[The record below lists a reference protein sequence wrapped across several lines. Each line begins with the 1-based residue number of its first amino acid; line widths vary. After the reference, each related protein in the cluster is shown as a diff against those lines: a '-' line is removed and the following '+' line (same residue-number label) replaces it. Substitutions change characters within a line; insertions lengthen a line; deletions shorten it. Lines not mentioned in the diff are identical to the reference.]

1 MYLSWTGFLLTS
13 ALIDTL
19 LLFERT
25 FLHRTRTSRTT
36 ANRES
41 RTLTYWPFYLCF
53 NLCPCRLPP
62 FNHFDT
68 RNCLINN
75 NCGLLLLGT
84 QSLVNAPSVEAL
96 SSASFLIRC
105 YKPIYPNSR
114 NDASGKTSL
123 ISEISNNAPR
133 LSLAGDYATQILRTT
148 KHEMGFPFCELWTP
162 WVWLNSNPCDSYFP
176 PYFCMHIRPFYLPH
190 VSRTLRGLHTKSLS
204 LIALWKYL
212 VEDEC
217 RCSVGQSRGLFWLVG
232 CVMIG

>member
-13 ALIDTL
+13 VLIDTL

-25 FLHRTRTSRTT
+25 FLHPTRTSRTT
-36 ANRES
+36 ANKES

-68 RNCLINN
+68 RNRLISN
-75 NCGLLLLGT
+75 NCGLLLLGM
-84 QSLVNAPSVEAL
+84 QSLVNAPLLEAL

-123 ISEISNNAPR
+123 ISETSIASYSRHNRADLASTVRKESGFSERYPFSTRISGWNRLYWNAYNASVTHW
-133 LSLAGDYATQILRTT
+133 LTESILCG
-148 KHEMGFPFCELWTP
+148 HLLE
-162 WVWLNSNPCDSYFP
+162 
-176 PYFCMHIRPFYLPH
+176 IRF
-190 VSRTLRGLHTKSLS
+190 V
-204 LIALWKYL
+204 
-212 VEDEC
+212 
-217 RCSVGQSRGLFWLVG
+217 QS
-232 CVMIG
+232 